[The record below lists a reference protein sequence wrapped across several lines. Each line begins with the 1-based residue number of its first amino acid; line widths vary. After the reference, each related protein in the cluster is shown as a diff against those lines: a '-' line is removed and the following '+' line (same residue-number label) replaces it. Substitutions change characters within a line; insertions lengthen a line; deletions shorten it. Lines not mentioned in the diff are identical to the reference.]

1 MFLVRV
7 LKNHSS
13 SVSISGSMKIRGGK
27 KRIVRVKE
35 NVNRRKL

>member
-1 MFLVRV
+1 MRMFT
-7 LKNHSS
+7 S
-13 SVSISGSMKIRGGK
+13 SVSISRSMKIKSGE